1 MSSSHLEPLLRA
13 AERRAVL
20 MVLRSHPEW
29 TLEHLASLLA
39 HDGDRAPVLR
49 KLTLGELLD
58 DPGPVARIDGGPPID
73 HARLQ
78 AAKRLRGPEFDQCVH
93 EVIAEADGRPV
104 AAKYLRARVGGPRWK
119 LQGSLR
125 RLIAAGRVQRS
136 GTTSTTRYWIGV
148 A

>member
-29 TLEHLASLLA
+29 TLEHLATLLA
-39 HDGDRAPVLR
+39 HDGARTPVLR

-58 DPGPVARIDGGPPID
+58 DPGPAPTTDGGPAID
-73 HARLQ
+73 YPRLQ
-78 AAKRLRGPEFDQCVH
+78 AAKQLGGRQFDELVH
-93 EVIAEADGRPV
+93 EVIAEANGRAV
-104 AAKYLRARVGGPRWK
+104 AAAYLRARVGGPRWK

-136 GTTSTTRYWIGV
+136 GTTSTTRYRIG
-148 A
+148 AA